1 MWDIKSDAM
10 YVSQVVTVGY
20 EQLKEKK
27 KQKFLKMTTEGRIRA
42 KQKRDEL
49 NLQREREQQLEEE
62 RRL

>member
-1 MWDIKSDAM
+1 MSLTWWLL
-10 YVSQVVTVGY
+10 GY

-42 KQKRDEL
+42 KQKRDEVI
-49 NLQREREQQLEEE
+49 LQRERELQLEEE